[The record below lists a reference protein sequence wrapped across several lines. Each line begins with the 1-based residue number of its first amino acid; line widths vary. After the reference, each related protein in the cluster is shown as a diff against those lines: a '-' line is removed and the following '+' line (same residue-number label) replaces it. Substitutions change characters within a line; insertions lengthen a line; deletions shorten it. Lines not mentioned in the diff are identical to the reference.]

1 MMRGDMGGAA
11 CVVATVMAIAQLR
24 LPLRWG
30 QNASSHLTSGSYP
43 CSGVVSCC
51 CHYCDVL
58 LDIVSLLPILV
69 PCFYGN
75 CISFTA
81 IVSLFPWYTYAAS
94 KSHA

>member
-1 MMRGDMGGAA
+1 MA
-11 CVVATVMAIAQLR
+11 ATVMAIADLR

-30 QNASSHLTSGSYP
+30 QGASSHLTNDSYH

-51 CHYCDVL
+51 CHCDGL
-58 LDIVSLLPILV
+58 LVTVSLLPILV

-81 IVSLFPWYTYAAS
+81 VVSLIPHMLQ
-94 KSHA
+94 SHT